1 MKDEKELSNEGRGAM
16 DYQVTEFDGV
26 ELCVTRW
33 FDNNVVNCL
42 STLHGCQPID
52 LVERWSPKEKKFIQ
66 ITRPDVVKVYN
77 AHMSGADLIDMLLSL
92 YRINVRSQKYYIKI
106 IFHLIDLSLINAW
119 LLYRRHCA
127 QLNIQKKTYYPYYHF
142 ALR

>member
-16 DYQVTEFDGV
+16 DYRVTEVDGV

-42 STLHGCQPID
+42 STLHDCQPID

-77 AHMSGADLIDMLLSL
+77 AHMGGVDLIDMLLSL
-92 YRINVRSQKYYIKI
+92 YRINVRLQK
-106 IFHLIDLSLINAW
+106 
-119 LLYRRHCA
+119 
-127 QLNIQKKTYYPYYHF
+127 
-142 ALR
+142 